1 MCVCTHHVTAGS
13 RCARKCRS
21 RTWKPFTTRWD
32 TWSTSWLTVTYLPC
46 TVMALT
52 ALSTKPSGTPSRYP
66 SCPERTKGCSAWT
79 PRSLA
84 LTITV
89 SICHQLVKVHFCCW
103 LDIVVVAQSKL
114 LSSVWWVC
122 VVSKSCWSGCLS
134 VFIFC
139 WRRKANVWLAQSKVH
154 TAPVA
159 GRMCEH
165 KFFPVTILTE
175 PWNSGQNFVH

>member
-1 MCVCTHHVTAGS
+1 MCVCACTHHVTAGS

-21 RTWKPFTTRWD
+21 RTWRPFTTRWD

-66 SCPERTKGCSAWT
+66 SCPERTRGCLAWT

-89 SICHQLVKVHFCCW
+89 SICHQLVKVHFCCC
-103 LDIVVVAQSKL
+103 LDIVVVVAQCFKCLVSLRHQQKL
-114 LSSVWWVC
+114 L
-122 VVSKSCWSGCLS
+122 
-134 VFIFC
+134 
-139 WRRKANVWLAQSKVH
+139 VWL
-154 TAPVA
+154 P
-159 GRMCEH
+159 
-165 KFFPVTILTE
+165 KFLYFFLT
-175 PWNSGQNFVH
+175 